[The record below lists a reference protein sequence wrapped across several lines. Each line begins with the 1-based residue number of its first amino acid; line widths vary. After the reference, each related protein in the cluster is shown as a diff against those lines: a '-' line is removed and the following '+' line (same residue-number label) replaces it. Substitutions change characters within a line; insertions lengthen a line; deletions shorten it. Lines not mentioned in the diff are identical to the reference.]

1 MELWFRVMTFYR
13 DDEGVRLPVRID
25 STSNGEFAPRPLTK
39 RALLANTLVH
49 AEASDTARRLAISR
63 REFLM
68 SACGAASSL
77 LAINRAHADT
87 RPGGTFEVDP
97 VAALEPEAAQQVLGG
112 REFIFDIQ
120 THHVNP
126 AGPWRSAWHPFNFV
140 LRTFPQAKCGDGF
153 LDGIFGSID
162 CFSSRN
168 YIKEIFLDSDTDMA
182 VLSYVP
188 SRKDDMPLTLQEG
201 DETRRIVD
209 SLEGSQRLL
218 LHGPINPRI
227 ESDLELMPEMLERWK
242 ISAWKTYTQWG
253 PDGVGVWLDDP
264 QFGIPFIE
272 KARDLGTNRICI
284 HKGLPFPGMEF
295 KYSLSRDIGV
305 VAKRY
310 PDVDFIVYHS
320 GYDNGAVEGPYGLA
334 AEHRGIDS
342 LVESLLAN
350 DVPPNSNVFAEIG
363 SSWRMLMSKPTE
375 AAHALGKLFK
385 YVGENNV
392 LWGTDS
398 IWYGSPQDQIQA
410 FRAFQISEEL
420 RATYGYPEIT
430 AELRRKVFGL
440 NAARVY
446 DIPVAEI
453 RERAKTDP
461 IEKMRFAYQP
471 ERQPSFLTYGPKSRR
486 EFLQFLRLHG
496 DTPA

>member
-1 MELWFRVMTFYR
+1 MTFYR
-13 DDEGVRLPVRID
+13 DDEGVRLPVRLD
-25 STSNGEFAPRPLTK
+25 STSNGEFVPQPMTR
-39 RALLANTLVH
+39 RAVLANTLAH
-49 AEASDTARRLAISR
+49 AQASDNARRLAISR
-63 REFLM
+63 RKFLI

-87 RPGGTFEVDP
+87 NPGGTFEVDT
-97 VAALEPEAAQQVLGG
+97 VATLDSGAAEQVLGG

-120 THHVNP
+120 SHHVTP

-182 VLSYVP
+182 VLSFVP
-188 SRKDDMPLTLQEG
+188 TRKDEMPLTLREG
-201 DETRRIVD
+201 HETRRIVE
-209 SLEGSQRLL
+209 SMAGSQRLL
-218 LHGPINPRI
+218 LHGPVNPRI
-227 ESDLELMPEMLERWK
+227 PGDLELMPEMLERWQ

-253 PDGVGVWLDDP
+253 PDGVGFWLDDP

-272 KARDLGTNRICI
+272 MARALGTKRICI
-284 HKGLPFPGMEF
+284 HKGLPFPGMKFE
-295 KYSLSRDIGV
+295 YSLSRDIGV

-310 PDVDFIVYHS
+310 RDVDFIVYHA
-320 GYDNGAVEGPYGLA
+320 GYDNGAVEGPYDLTA
-334 AEHRGIDS
+334 QHRGIDS

-420 RATYGYPEIT
+420 RAKYGYPKIT
-430 AELRRKVFGL
+430 PELRRKVFGL
-440 NAARVY
+440 NSARVY
-446 DIPVAEI
+446 DIPVAEVSHCAENDSI
-453 RERAKTDP
+453 A
-461 IEKMRFAYQP
+461 KMRCAYVP
-471 ERQPSFLTYGPKSRR
+471 ERQPSFLTYGPRNRR
-486 EFLQFLRLHG
+486 EFWRFMRWHG
-496 DTPA
+496 DSPS